1 MPGTRYSEQ
10 RSNADDGRETRGRF
24 SIGTLYVHQK
34 TLVFMSTHTN
44 DPLWRTALSG
54 AQILFVAFGATVL
67 VPLLTGLNPSLALL
81 GAGIGT
87 LVFQVCTKR
96 QVPIYL
102 GSSFAFIA
110 PIIYS
115 AQTWGM
121 PATFGA
127 LAAASFFYYVAA
139 VLVKWRGVGFI
150 HTLLPPVVIGPV
162 VMVIGLGLAGVAV
175 KMATGKA
182 GDTQVVSYST
192 ALAVAAISLTA
203 TMLTAIRARRLLKLV
218 PILVGVAVGYA
229 VSFLFGI
236 VDFSKVL
243 DAPWIGLP
251 EFGRPEFNLAAIL
264 FMIPVAIAPIVEHV
278 GGILAI
284 GSVVGKDF
292 TERPGL
298 HRSLLGDGLAVN
310 LAGLFGG
317 PPVTTYGEVTGAVML
332 TKNFNPAIMTWAACF
347 AILMAFV
354 GKFGAFLQTIPLPV
368 MGGIMMLLFGSIAS
382 IGLKTLLDARLDLMN
397 PRNLCIVSVTLVTG
411 IGGLGVEIGSF
422 SLQGISLC
430 GVLAVL
436 LNLILPQARESAT
449 Q

>member
-1 MPGTRYSEQ
+1 
-10 RSNADDGRETRGRF
+10 
-24 SIGTLYVHQK
+24 
-34 TLVFMSTHTN
+34 MSSSS
-44 DPLWRTALSG
+44 DPVWRTALSG

-87 LVFQVCTKR
+87 LIFQFCTRR

-110 PIIYS
+110 PVIYS
-115 AQTWGM
+115 AHTWGM
-121 PATFGA
+121 PATYAA

-139 VLVKWRGVGFI
+139 LLVKWRGVGLI
-150 HTLLPPVVIGPV
+150 HKLLPPVVIGPV
-162 VMVIGLGLAGVAV
+162 VMVIGLGLASVAV

-182 GDTQVVSYST
+182 GDTQVVPYGT
-192 ALAVAAISLTA
+192 ALAIATISLFA

-218 PILVGVAVGYA
+218 PILVGVAVGYV
-229 VSFLFGI
+229 VSLFCGL
-236 VDFSKVL
+236 VDFSKVAS
-243 DAPWIGLP
+243 APWLGLP
-251 EFGRPEFNLAAIL
+251 QFGHPEFNLAAIL

-284 GSVVGKDF
+284 GSVVGRNF
-292 TERPGL
+292 TDSPGL
-298 HRSLLGDGLAVN
+298 HRTLLGDGLAVSVV
-310 LAGLFGG
+310 GLFGG

-332 TKNFNPAIMTWAACF
+332 TRNYNPIIMTWAACF

-354 GKFGAFLQTIPLPV
+354 GKFGAFLQTIPMPV

-382 IGLKTLLDARLDLMN
+382 IGLKTLLDAKLDLMN

-436 LNLILPQARESAT
+436 LNLLLPRPREAIAD
-449 Q
+449 

>member
-1 MPGTRYSEQ
+1 MTTR
-10 RSNADDGRETRGRF
+10 NP
-24 SIGTLYVHQK
+24 
-34 TLVFMSTHTN
+34 
-44 DPLWRTALSG
+44 DPTWRTALSG

-87 LVFQVCTKR
+87 LIFQFCTKR

-110 PIIYS
+110 PVIYS
-115 AQTWGM
+115 VQTWGM
-121 PATFGA
+121 NATLGA

-139 VLVKWRGVGFI
+139 GLVKWRGVDFI
-150 HTLLPPVVIGPV
+150 HRLLPPVVIGPV
-162 VMVIGLGLAGVAV
+162 VMVIGLGLAQVAV
-175 KMATGKA
+175 GMASGKA
-182 GDTQVVSYST
+182 GDVQAVPQGT
-192 ALAVAAISLTA
+192 AMAIAAIALVA
-203 TMLTAIRARRLLKLV
+203 TMLTAIRARGLLKLV
-218 PILVGVAVGYA
+218 PILVGVAVGYVA
-229 VSFLFGI
+229 SLFAGI
-236 VDFSKVL
+236 VDFSKVAN
-243 DAPWIGLP
+243 APWLAVP
-251 EFGRPEFNLAAIL
+251 QFGTPEFNLAAIL

-292 TERPGL
+292 TEEPGL
-298 HRSLLGDGLAVN
+298 HRTLLGDGLAVN
-310 LAGLFGG
+310 VAGLFGG

-332 TKNFNPAIMTWAACF
+332 TRNYNPVVMTWAAGF

-354 GKFGAFLQTIPLPV
+354 GKFGAFLQTIPLPA
-368 MGGIMMLLFGSIAS
+368 MGGIMVLLFGSIAG
-382 IGLKTLLDARLDLMN
+382 IGLKTIIDGRVDLMN

-411 IGGLGVEIGSF
+411 IGGLGVTIGSF

-436 LNLILPQARESAT
+436 LNLVLPQPRTEH
-449 Q
+449 